1 MSIFRTVAAHFWG
14 TLACVAVLSVAAI
27 VLAMQLFGL
36 RVSGAMGLYF
46 VVWWIVLFAVLPFG
60 ARSQAEAGDV
70 VSGTEPG
77 APAVPALREKALWTT
92 VVAVAVFLLASGL
105 LPLSGL

>member
-1 MSIFRTVAAHFWG
+1 LNIFRIVAVSLWG
-14 TLACVAVLSVAAI
+14 TLACVVVLSVVAV

-36 RVSGAMGLYF
+36 RVSGAIGLYF

-60 ARSQAEAGDV
+60 ARSQAEAGEV

-92 VVAVAVFLLASGL
+92 VVAIAVFLLASGL

>member
-1 MSIFRTVAAHFWG
+1 MFRAVAGSFWG
-14 TLACVAVLSVAAI
+14 TLACIAALSVMAV

-36 RVSGAMGLYF
+36 RMSGAMGLYF

-92 VVAVAVFLLASGL
+92 VVAIAVFLLASGL